1 MVKKLKFRLKSGK
14 GSVQEF
20 ADPTGLVFKPGD
32 VVDLPES
39 YEGEAWLERVDPAPV
54 VAAVPGSFEPVPVEA
69 SAGPLEV
76 PLEAS
81 KTWKKRASK
90 KQKS

>member
-1 MVKKLKFRLKSGK
+1 MKFRLKTGK

-20 ADPTGLVFKPGD
+20 ADANGTVYKPGD
-32 VVDLPES
+32 VVDLPPS
-39 YEGEAWLERVDPAPV
+39 YDGEAWLERVDPVPV

-69 SAGPLEV
+69 PIGPLEA

-81 KTWKKRASK
+81 KGLKKREPKKSK
-90 KQKS
+90 S

>member
-1 MVKKLKFRLKSGK
+1 MVKNLKFRLKSGK

-20 ADPTGLVFKPGD
+20 ADSTGVVFKPGE

-39 YEGEAWLERVDPAPV
+39 YEGEAWLERVDPVPV
-54 VAAVPGSFEPVPVEA
+54 VAAVPGSFEPIPVEA
-69 SAGPLEV
+69 HAGPLDV

-81 KTWKKRASK
+81 KVAKKKAAK
-90 KQKS
+90 KSES